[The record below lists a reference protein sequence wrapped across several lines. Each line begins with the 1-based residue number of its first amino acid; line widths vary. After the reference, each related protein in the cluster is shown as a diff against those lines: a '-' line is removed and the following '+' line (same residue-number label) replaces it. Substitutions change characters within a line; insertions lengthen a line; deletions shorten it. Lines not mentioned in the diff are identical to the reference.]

1 MKNFL
6 SFVIIAISFSSI
18 GQQKLELKDVDQS
31 KLLKDIT
38 FSKTENGEIVVL
50 YWFPNIYW
58 EMLSAKDPKTY
69 SPEMVTQLK
78 EMLGNK
84 SIFMAVSGKLNS
96 TTQKFD
102 VKPDSYLRNN
112 FSVTFKGKS
121 YKPIPE
127 SKLSEELL
135 MLNDFIK
142 PMFSRMLGDLGSG
155 MSMLY
160 VEIADNPNETL
171 LDPYADVD
179 FGMELNSFKNT
190 FHMPLPSLFQD
201 SKCANDGELF
211 PANYEFCPYHGSKL
225 IAQ

>member
-6 SFVIIAISFSSI
+6 LFIALVLSFSSI
-18 GQQKLELKDVDQS
+18 SQQKLELKDVDQS

-38 FSKTENGEIVVL
+38 FTKSENGEIVVL
-50 YWFPNIYW
+50 YWFPHLYW
-58 EMLSAKDPKTY
+58 EILSAKDPKTY
-69 SPEMVTQLK
+69 SSEMVSQLK

-96 TTQKFD
+96 QTQKFD
-102 VKPDSYLRNN
+102 MKPESYLRNN
-112 FSVTFKGKS
+112 FSVNFKGKS

-135 MLNDFIK
+135 LLNDYIK

-155 MSMLY
+155 MTLFY
-160 VEIADNPNETL
+160 FEIADNPEETL
-171 LDPYADVD
+171 LDPYSDVD
-179 FGMELNSFKNT
+179 FGMELNTFKNV

-201 SKCANDGELF
+201 SKCSNDGELF
-211 PANYEFCPYHGSKL
+211 PANYEYCPYHGSKL
-225 IAQ
+225 ITQ